1 MNLVGEARGG
11 GSNGEEGVSDGG
23 AGAGFFGWEL
33 YAARHDG
40 IPSSKGAMSM
50 PHSMERPCRR
60 REPISRMSSTII
72 LVVCTKPEKD
82 YTSTRVSRYS
92 VQEIEYSE

>member
-1 MNLVGEARGG
+1 
-11 GSNGEEGVSDGG
+11 
-23 AGAGFFGWEL
+23 
-33 YAARHDG
+33 
-40 IPSSKGAMSM
+40 M

-92 VQEIEYSE
+92 VQEIEYSEKGFEKDDGAICRGSGSGSGSGSRSWISERVENKVHEAPQAT

>member
-1 MNLVGEARGG
+1 
-11 GSNGEEGVSDGG
+11 
-23 AGAGFFGWEL
+23 
-33 YAARHDG
+33 
-40 IPSSKGAMSM
+40 M

-92 VQEIEYSE
+92 VQEIEYSQKGFDSRRTTAPSAGGSRSWISERVENKVHEAPQAT